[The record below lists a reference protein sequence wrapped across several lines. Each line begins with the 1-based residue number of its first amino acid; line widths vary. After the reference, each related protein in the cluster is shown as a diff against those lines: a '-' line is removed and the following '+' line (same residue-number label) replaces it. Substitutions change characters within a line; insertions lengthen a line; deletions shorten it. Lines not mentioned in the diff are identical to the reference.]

1 MKILKWLLEWLIM
14 AVILFFAMLN
24 ILNWFEIALPAVE
37 TSSQTV
43 SYYTF
48 DTQLMFQPEYQKY
61 LVVYGL
67 LVGIAF
73 IISLYHKL
81 DYQRKVKVKTD
92 YDKKNYAHLMTN
104 FERRR
109 GTKMMRYQPY
119 TLTRPKNA
127 TPFVETVDRVKQKF
141 MNFIGLGKFLE
152 QKKDGEQVCSREIV
166 IAQGDVTNT
175 GIWKRWLRF
184 KTKFAKPHNKIA
196 RHFLLPETKIWN
208 EVKTDENGKEEV
220 IGGLPIMAI
229 RQYML
234 FGKFDKI
241 FYLDGDKHTLFVGST
256 GRGKTYTYVLP
267 MMYSFIAAGENIVVH
282 DPKREIDAYTRKKL
296 EENGYKVIVIDF
308 VDPLQSDG
316 WNPLEIPYRAWKK
329 AIDEEFASDRWKYD
343 EEYEVYT
350 SVQWIPDRVGDD
362 YKIQER
368 HTQEVTIS
376 KKNKYK
382 EGYKYA
388 NVSDATELTMAV
400 AQALTWEED
409 AKDPFWHEG
418 AGDMF
423 AGGAL
428 FAMEEGIDEY
438 VNAKTARYLIEL
450 GDDADEAGIPLLK
463 KYLRKYREIDSEST
477 RKLATYLNADG
488 NTKPSLKSVFM
499 NKVSLLT
506 ANDNIMNM
514 TSTSTFDMEQIFKE
528 KTCVFLKTHDER
540 STYYPLVTLFF
551 KQLYEVGIKVT
562 RERPSEQRLDIPM
575 NWIIDEF
582 GLLPEIKDIEAI
594 YGAARSRS
602 FRINAFIQTFEQ
614 LEDKYEPNV
623 AKIIEDNS
631 SNVIYLGSQTDSTR
645 KRFSDL
651 AGNELVYDK
660 KKKDFISRPL
670 ITPERLRS
678 FEKGRSLINTIEW
691 NPYIAKLPPYNLYA
705 FAKKAEWQS
714 KPEIPKTA
722 EYFNIQLEWL
732 RRNNEVKAKV
742 KKQHRDSGARETDW
756 GATDGKSKT
765 VSVSKEKS

>member
-1 MKILKWLLEWLIM
+1 MKLLKWILEWLIM
-14 AVILFFAMLN
+14 AVILFFVMLN
-24 ILNWFEIALPAVE
+24 ILNWFEVVLPAVE
-37 TSSQTV
+37 ASASSIK
-43 SYYTF
+43 YYTF
-48 DTQLMFQPEYQKY
+48 DTRLMFESQYKSY
-61 LVVYGL
+61 LVVYC
-67 LVGIAF
+67 LVVGVAF
-73 IISLYHKL
+73 VMSLFNKI
-81 DYQRKVKVKTD
+81 DYKRKIGFKTS
-92 YDKKNYAHLMTN
+92 YDKKSYARLLTN
-104 FERRR
+104 RERRR
-109 GTKMMRYQPY
+109 GTKLVRYQPY
-119 TLTRPKNA
+119 TLTRLIDAPKY
-127 TPFVETVDRVKQKF
+127 VETLDIIKQKLL
-141 MNFIGLGKFLE
+141 NLLGLGRLLE
-152 QKKDGEQVCSREIV
+152 KTAEDLSESREIV
-166 IAQGDVTNT
+166 INQGDVTEE
-175 GIWKRWLRF
+175 GFWKAWLRF
-184 KTKFAKPHNKIA
+184 KTLFSKHYNKVA
-196 RHFLLPETKIWN
+196 HHFLLPATKIWN
-208 EVKTDENGKEEV
+208 EVKTDKDGNEIV
-220 IGGLPIMAI
+220 IGGLPVMAM
-229 RQYML
+229 RQYFL
-234 FGKFDKI
+234 YGKFDKVFFI
-241 FYLDGDKHTLFVGST
+241 DGDLHTLFVGST

-267 MMYSFIAAGENIVVH
+267 MMYSYIAAGENIVVH
-282 DPKREIDAYTRKKL
+282 DPKREIDAFTRKKL

-316 WNPLEIPYRAWKK
+316 WNPLEVPYKAWKK
-329 AIDEEFASDRWKYD
+329 AIDDEFAKDIWKYD
-343 EEYEVYT
+343 EETETYT
-350 SVQWIPDRVGDD
+350 SIQHIPARLSSDYQVQEKHIEQV
-362 YKIQER
+362 
-368 HTQEVTIS
+368 VIS
-376 KKNKYK
+376 KENKYK

-428 FAMEEGIDEY
+428 FAMEESIDEY

-463 KYLRKYREIDSEST
+463 KYLKKYRDIDSEST

-514 TSTSTFDMEQIFKE
+514 TSTSTFDMEQIFRE

-540 STYYPLVTLFF
+540 STYYPLVTIFF

-562 RERPSEQRLDIPM
+562 RERPAEQKLEIPM

-614 LEDKYEPNV
+614 LQDKYEPNV
-623 AKIIEDNS
+623 AAIIEDNS
-631 SNVIYLGSQTDSTR
+631 SNVIYLGSQSVSTR
-645 KRFSDL
+645 KRFSEL

-660 KKKDFISRPL
+660 RKKEYISRPV

-691 NPYIAKLPPYNLYA
+691 NPFIAKLPPYTGYS
-705 FAKKAEWQS
+705 FAKKAAWEF
-714 KPEIPKTA
+714 KPEIPKTS
-722 EYFNIQLEWL
+722 EYFNIQVEWV
-732 RRNNEVKAKV
+732 RRNNEAKTKR
-742 KKQHRDSGARETDW
+742 KKQHQSSGARETNW
-756 GATDGKSKT
+756 SSTEGKAKT
-765 VSVSKEKS
+765 VSMSKEI